1 MFKDFRV
8 NSCIRHSPVD
18 VLGIL
23 LLLFTAF
30 PYVQIIPSG
39 SYTQPIALFLA
50 ALIFVLKTSSMRH
63 VDFRDRAALL
73 GLALTGFAIF
83 LITCFPYDNQQEYK
97 YLLNYISPF
106 VITLASLKYL
116 TRHPD
121 FSKKILQA
129 SILIWLAVA
138 IVQKFISPTFALGL
152 VGQWGE
158 HSVDIL
164 ESGRGVLSL
173 APEPTHHAFHMLILA
188 ACLIQLDRSSFSRI
202 LVLLCIFDAIVLAA
216 SSSAL
221 LAMVLASLI
230 LLFFHQ
236 LKWLAIVIIFIM
248 IGWFYTDAIETIFP
262 DGSRLF
268 MLISAVL
275 AEPTAVL
282 SVDYSVNMRLGGM
295 IASIIASG
303 SNLFFPHGMGVASWE
318 ASREDLLQRL
328 PWLMDLS
335 NVGPPSGIGVL
346 LFQIGLLALPFLWQ
360 VFTRILSINVRWIE
374 QIVLLAI
381 PFVFLGQYYISAP
394 SFSLLYACALLRS
407 YLLRQQR
414 RQIMSDLPVQ
424 VEKLSI

>member
-1 MFKDFRV
+1 MFEGYRK
-8 NSCIRHSPVD
+8 NTHIRHSPVD
-18 VLGIL
+18 LLGIL
-23 LLLFTAF
+23 LLIFSAF
-30 PYVQIIPSG
+30 PYVQIIPSA
-39 SYTQPIALFLA
+39 SYTQPTALILA
-50 ALIFVLKTSSMRH
+50 ALIFVLKTSPMRH
-63 VDFRDRAALL
+63 VDLRDRTALL
-73 GLALTGFAIF
+73 GLALTGFTVF
-83 LITCFPYDNQQEYK
+83 LLTCFPYDNQQEYK
-97 YLLNYISPF
+97 YLLNYISPL

-116 TRHPD
+116 IRHPD
-121 FSKKILQA
+121 FSKKIMQA
-129 SILIWLAVA
+129 SIVIWLGIAV
-138 IVQKFISPTFALGL
+138 VQKFISPTFALGL
-152 VGQWGE
+152 VGQWSE
-158 HSVDIL
+158 HSFDIL

-221 LAMVLASLI
+221 VAIGLASLI
-230 LLFFHQ
+230 LLLFYQ
-236 LKWLAIVIIFIM
+236 LKWLAFVLILIM
-248 IGWFYTDAIETIFP
+248 IGWFYTDSIKTIFP
-262 DGSRLF
+262 DGSRIF

-303 SNLFFPHGMGVASWE
+303 SNFFFPHGMGVASWE
-318 ASREDLLQRL
+318 VSREDLLQRL

-360 VFTRILSINVRWIE
+360 VFSRILSINVRWTE

-414 RQIMSDLPVQ
+414 RQIMSDRPVQ
-424 VEKLSI
+424 VEKLSV